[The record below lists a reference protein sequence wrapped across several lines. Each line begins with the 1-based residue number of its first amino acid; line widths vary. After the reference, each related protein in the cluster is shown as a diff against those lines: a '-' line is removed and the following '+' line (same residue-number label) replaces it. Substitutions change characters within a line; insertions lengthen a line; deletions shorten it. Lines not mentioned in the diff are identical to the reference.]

1 MQGRDEGHEGG
12 AVVVVEDEERAS
24 STPRMI
30 GPASRPVLEALG
42 PLRDG
47 IS

>member
-1 MQGRDEGHEGG
+1 MTAGHGGG
-12 AVVVVEDEERAS
+12 AVVMVEDEERAS

-30 GPASRPVLEALG
+30 GPASRPVLGALG
-42 PLRDG
+42 TLRDV